1 MGVWGYG
8 LRRGWQW
15 RRLAS
20 ERKVYDN
27 MLTLSFENGGI
38 FYQQDTCY
46 MPIYCLSNI
55 NLIQRIIHI
64 YEKYIKII
72 L

>member
-1 MGVWGYG
+1 
-8 LRRGWQW
+8 
-15 RRLAS
+15 
-20 ERKVYDN
+20 

-64 YEKYIKII
+64 YEQYRKII